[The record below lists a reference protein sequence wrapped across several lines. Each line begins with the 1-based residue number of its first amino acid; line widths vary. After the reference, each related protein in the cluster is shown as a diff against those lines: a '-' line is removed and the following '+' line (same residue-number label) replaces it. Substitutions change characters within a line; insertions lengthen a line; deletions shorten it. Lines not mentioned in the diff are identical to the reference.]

1 MTLTLATAVLLAA
14 SGCATAPPAAPSAGG
29 CPSTSTVAASY
40 YGASPPAPGAVLD
53 SVSIHPEVEKRI
65 LALDPER
72 VSEQDVLNTLAC
84 GPTPRIMGLHG
95 GIYPVHLAML
105 DFAGF
110 LVDMGYPQPKIRHP
124 KAESFSHSPYESSA
138 RLAGLAAW
146 YYEQEGT
153 RVMLIGHSQ
162 GGIQVVKVLHQLD
175 GKFAEAIQAFNPVTG
190 SAEQRTWIVDPLTGV
205 RRPVIGVSVAYASVV
220 GAGGAAFILPNQW
233 GMMGLL
239 RTVPNTTD
247 EFTGFFIAFDIWAW
261 NIPGSAELQ
270 RYQHN
275 GIATVRNVS
284 LPAHYNH
291 VTLPAVRHL
300 ARDQALR
307 EWINAYAPGQARP
320 APPVAQGADDGL
332 LWVADVWYSIK
343 KHWALEAQRLIRAQR
358 TRFMARDS

>member
-1 MTLTLATAVLLAA
+1 L
-14 SGCATAPPAAPSAGG
+14 
-29 CPSTSTVAASY
+29 
-40 YGASPPAPGAVLD
+40 
-53 SVSIHPEVEKRI
+53 VSIHPEVEKRI

-72 VSEQDVLNTLAC
+72 VSEQDVRNTLAC

-162 GGIQVVKVLHQLD
+162 GGMQVVKVLHQLD
-175 GKFAEAIQAFNPVTG
+175 GKFAEAIRPFNPVTR
-190 SAEQRTWIVDPLTGV
+190 SAEERTWIVDPLTGV

-261 NIPGSAELQ
+261 NIPGSVDFQ

-291 VTLPAVRHL
+291 VTLPTVRHL
-300 ARDQALR
+300 ARDRALS

-320 APPVAQGADDGL
+320 APPVAPGAGDGL
-332 LWVADVWYSIK
+332 LWVADVWYSVK

-358 TRFMARDS
+358 TRSMARDS